1 MLVINKID
9 VTRLEDLT
17 PDNRTLV
24 QEIID
29 TEGVQCVQVSC
40 YSEEG
45 VMDVKNK
52 ACDALL
58 AQRVDA
64 KLKGNKINTIINRI
78 HVAQPKPRDEVV
90 REPFIPEAVK
100 ERRKYDKNDP
110 DRPRLERDL
119 ELEEGGAG
127 VYNINLK
134 SAYNVFCSGLLVFK
148 DHTENYMLADDEW
161 KSDIIPEIMDGKNV
175 ADFIDPDIA
184 EKLEALERE
193 EEMLEAEGFYE
204 DHDDMV
210 STFVQGICVTLQ
222 KYFLSW
228 IN

>member
-29 TEGVQCVQVSC
+29 SEGVQCVQVSC

-64 KLKGNKINTIINRI
+64 KLKGSKINTIINRI

-90 REPFIPEAVK
+90 REPFIPEAAK
-100 ERRKYDKNDP
+100 LRKKYDKNDP
-110 DRPRLERDL
+110 ERRKLEQDIDL
-119 ELEEGGAG
+119 EDGGAG
-127 VYNINLK
+127 ADNINLK
-134 SAYNVFCSGLLVFK
+134 RA
-148 DHTENYMLADDEW
+148 
-161 KSDIIPEIMDGKNV
+161 
-175 ADFIDPDIA
+175 
-184 EKLEALERE
+184 
-193 EEMLEAEGFYE
+193 
-204 DHDDMV
+204 
-210 STFVQGICVTLQ
+210 
-222 KYFLSW
+222 
-228 IN
+228 